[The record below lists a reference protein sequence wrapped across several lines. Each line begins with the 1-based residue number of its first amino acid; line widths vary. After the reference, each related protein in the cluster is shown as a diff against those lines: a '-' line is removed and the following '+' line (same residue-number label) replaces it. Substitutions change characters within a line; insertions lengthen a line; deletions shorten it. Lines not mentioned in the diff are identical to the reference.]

1 MKRDPGPLQYRSYSP
16 GLDPEHL
23 SFSLL
28 TGAHGRFVVLLGS
41 REENAGTKR
50 IPDAV
55 LSLFPWAQR
64 YAFIHSPGAQATITS
79 VFGSLPWSLPSSASD
94 HTAAVRL
101 TVLR

>member
-1 MKRDPGPLQYRSYSP
+1 MSREYRSYRP

-64 YAFIHSPGAQATITS
+64 SII
-79 VFGSLPWSLPSSASD
+79 SSYQS
-94 HTAAVRL
+94 
-101 TVLR
+101 